1 MVFCAHCGLPVP
13 GLADETASS
22 TADRSHQNKLQPC
35 EPEYCCFGCRIA
47 ADSAREGATEGEI
60 GRTCL
65 RLGLSI
71 FLSLNVMIFTMWL
84 WSQDVYGTDG
94 ANGTTSAI
102 VLWSLCRYA
111 CLVLSLPVLW
121 MLGRPVAEGAW
132 KSLRR
137 GVPTTDLLLV
147 VGTLAAYAYSI
158 VSTVRGAGPVYFE
171 IGCAVLV
178 LVTLGRWLE
187 ARGKHQAAAA
197 LDSLE
202 KLLPTEVERYEGT
215 EFRTVALDDVRI
227 DDRLRVRAGSRI
239 PVDGRIL
246 RGVASIDTQI
256 LTGESRPKVCEV
268 GDAVVGGM
276 MNLDGD
282 LTIVVTASPR
292 GGTWQR
298 LIDGM
303 RTARQAKG
311 RYQLLAD
318 RVSAWFMP
326 GVAVVALATFCYHTA
341 VSGLDEGLLAALAVV
356 LVACPCALG
365 LATPLAVWAA
375 LGTAARAQ
383 VMFRHGEA
391 LERLATVRAIAFDKT
406 GTLTDGRPVV
416 ERFMAAEGEM
426 SPEFA
431 ARASAITATAAHDLS
446 RAIGEFLRSRCIGS
460 VPTAQVRTLPGRG
473 LEATFADL
481 TTPAYLGSERL
492 MHERGLAFPAKLS
505 AAADGWAAAAMPLTC
520 IGWNGEV
527 RGVFGFREQF
537 RPEARD
543 AIEACRRADLVV
555 DVFTGDHARRGMA
568 TAREFGVAV
577 QAELLPE
584 DKVTAVL
591 TLRRDA
597 GPTVMVGDGIND
609 APALTAAD
617 VGIALGCGADVS
629 RQSADV
635 CLLGNDLSRV
645 PWSIELA
652 RRTVRVMRQNL
663 FWSFAYNVV
672 GIGLAA
678 TGRLN
683 PIWAAAA
690 MALGGLCVVGNSLR
704 LAHFPLPVDSPVAG
718 HDEVRSLEGASKSQA
733 RSEATP

>member
-13 GLADETASS
+13 GLA
-22 TADRSHQNKLQPC
+22 ADAMPVEPD
-35 EPEYCCFGCRIA
+35 EPEFCCFGCRIA
-47 ADSAREGATEGEI
+47 ADAAREGATEGEI

-84 WSQDVYGTDG
+84 WTQDVYGTDG
-94 ANGTTSAI
+94 ANGTTMAA
-102 VLWSLCRYA
+102 VLWSVCRYA
-111 CLVLSLPVLW
+111 CLVFSLPVLW
-121 MLGRPVAEGAW
+121 MLGGPVADGAW

-147 VGTLAAYAYSI
+147 VGTLAAFAYSI
-158 VSTVRGAGPVYFE
+158 VSTIRGAGPVYFE

-187 ARGKHQAAAA
+187 ARGKQQAAAA
-197 LDSLE
+197 LDTLE

-215 EFRTVALDDVRI
+215 EFRSVPLDDVRV
-227 DDRLRVRAGSRI
+227 DDRLRIRAGGRI
-239 PVDGRIL
+239 PVDGRIV
-246 RGVASIDTQI
+246 RGVAAIDTQI

-268 GDAVVGGM
+268 GDVVLGGM
-276 MNLDGD
+276 LNLDGD
-282 LTIVVTASPR
+282 LTIVVTAPPR

-298 LIDGM
+298 LLDCM
-303 RTARQAKG
+303 RNARQTKG

-326 GVAVVALATFCYHTA
+326 GVAVVALAAFAYHTRID
-341 VSGLDEGLLAALAVV
+341 GLDAGLLAALAVV

-383 VMFRHGEA
+383 VIFRHGEA
-391 LERLATVRAIAFDKT
+391 LERLATVRAVAFDKT

-416 ERFMAAEGEM
+416 ERFLGAEAEM
-426 SPEFA
+426 TSGFA
-431 ARASAITATAAHDLS
+431 ARTFAVTSVATHDLS
-446 RAIGEFLRSRCIGS
+446 RAIAEHLRARCIGG
-460 VPTAQVRTLPGRG
+460 VAQSDVRTLPGRG

-481 TTPAYLGSERL
+481 KTPVYLGSERL
-492 MHERGLAFPAKLS
+492 MKERGLGFS
-505 AAADGWAAAAMPLTC
+505 ANLAEACDAWTAAAMPIVC
-520 IGWNGEV
+520 IGWAGEV
-527 RGVFGFREQF
+527 RGMFAFRERF
-537 RPEARD
+537 RPAAAD
-543 AIEACRRADLVV
+543 AIEACRRAGLVV
-555 DVFTGDHARRGMA
+555 EVFTGDHARRGAA
-568 TAREFGVAV
+568 TGREFGIAV
-577 QAELLPE
+577 RAELLPE
-584 DKVTAVL
+584 DKVAAVGE
-591 TLRRDA
+591 LRRSI

-635 CLLGNDLSRV
+635 CLLGDDLARV

-652 RRTVRVMRQNL
+652 KQTVRIVRQNL

-704 LAHFPLPVDSPVAG
+704 LQHFPLPNNDATIG
-718 HDEVRSLEGASKSQA
+718 DEVEPEIA
-733 RSEATP
+733 RVAKLQTQPEATP